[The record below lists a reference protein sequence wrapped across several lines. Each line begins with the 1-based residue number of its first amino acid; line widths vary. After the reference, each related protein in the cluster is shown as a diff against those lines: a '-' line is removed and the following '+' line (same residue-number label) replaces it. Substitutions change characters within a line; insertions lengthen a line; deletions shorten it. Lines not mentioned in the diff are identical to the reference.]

1 MSRFK
6 SIIFISGNGSNLQ
19 NIIDNI
25 KSNYLKM
32 DIVLVISDN
41 VAAKGLK
48 RAKENGIETAVI
60 NTSSKYIDDL
70 LILIN
75 NHEVHLIIL
84 SGFMKILPKV
94 LTDKY
99 YGKIINIHPSLLPKF
114 KG

>member
-32 DIVLVISDN
+32 DIALVISN
-41 VAAKGLK
+41 NSEAKGLR
-48 RAKENGIETAVI
+48 RAKENEIETLVI
-60 NTSSKYIDDL
+60 NTSDNYIDDL
-70 LILIN
+70 LNVMN
-75 NHEVHLIIL
+75 NYKVDLIIL

-94 LTDKY
+94 LIEKY
-99 YGKIINIHPSLLPKF
+99 YGKIINVHPIIATKI
-114 KG
+114 